1 VPTWLLVVLAVLA
14 IVLIGVVVL
23 YNRLVRAR
31 VRADQAW
38 AQVDTQLQRRHDLI
52 PNLVATVQG
61 YAGHERAALEAV
73 TAARAAA
80 LAVRDPADRAAAE
93 DELGAMVARL
103 LLLAEA
109 YPALQAD
116 QNFQALASELSA
128 TEDRIAFARG
138 FANDRVRRYRELIT
152 TFPGVVVARPFGFR
166 DRPMFD
172 ADGGAA
178 RAPSVDLE
186 S

>member
-1 VPTWLLVVLAVLA
+1 VTTPLIVGLVVVVVLLAA
-14 IVLIGVVVL
+14 AVVL

-38 AQVDTQLQRRHDLI
+38 AQVDTQLQRRHDLL
-52 PNLVATVQG
+52 PNLVATVQA
-61 YAGHERAALEAV
+61 YAGHERATIVAV

-80 LAVRDPADRAAAE
+80 LAVRDPSDRAAAE
-93 DELGAMVARL
+93 DELSARIGRL
-103 LLLAEA
+103 LALAEA

-116 QNFQALASELSA
+116 QGFQALAGELSA

-152 TFPGVVVARPFGFR
+152 TFPGVLIARPFGFR

-172 ADGGAA
+172 ADDGAA

-186 S
+186 G

>member
-1 VPTWLLVVLAVLA
+1 VPTSLLVGLVVLAVA
-14 IVLIGVVVL
+14 LIAVIVL

-38 AQVDTQLQRRHDLI
+38 AQVDTQLQRRHDLV

-61 YAGHERAALEAV
+61 YASHERAAIEAV
-73 TAARAAA
+73 TSARASA
-80 LAVRDPADRAAAE
+80 LAVRDPSGRAAAE
-93 DELGAMVARL
+93 DEFGAAIGRL

-109 YPALQAD
+109 YPQLKAD
-116 QNFQALASELSA
+116 QGFQALAGELSA

-152 TFPGVVVARPFGFR
+152 TFPGVLVARPFGFR

-178 RAPSVDLE
+178 RPPSVDLE
-186 S
+186 G

>member
-1 VPTWLLVVLAVLA
+1 VPTPLLVVLVVLT
-14 IVLIGVVVL
+14 VSLVGVIAL

-38 AQVDTQLQRRHDLI
+38 AQVDTQLQRRHDLL
-52 PNLVATVQG
+52 PNLVTTVRA
-61 YAGHERAALEAV
+61 YAGHERATIEAV
-73 TAARAAA
+73 TTARAAA
-80 LAVRDPADRAAAE
+80 LAVRDPSERAAAE
-93 DELGAMVARL
+93 DELSVMVGRL

-109 YPALQAD
+109 YPELQAD
-116 QNFQALASELSA
+116 QGFQALATELSA

-152 TFPGVVVARPFGFR
+152 TFPGVIVARPFGFH

-172 ADGGAA
+172 ADDGAA
-178 RAPSVDLE
+178 RAPKIDLE
-186 S
+186 G

>member
-1 VPTWLLVVLAVLA
+1 VPTPLLVVLVVLAVAVLA
-14 IVLIGVVVL
+14 VIVL

-38 AQVDTQLQRRHDLI
+38 AQVDTQLQRRHDLL
-52 PNLVATVQG
+52 PNLVRTVRA
-61 YAGHERAALEAV
+61 YAGHERAAIEAV

-80 LAVRDPADRAAAE
+80 LAVRDPSDRAAVE
-93 DELGAMVARL
+93 DELSEQIGRL

-109 YPALQAD
+109 YPELKAD
-116 QNFQALASELSA
+116 QGFQALASELSA

-152 TFPGVVVARPFGFR
+152 TFPGVLVARPFGFR

>member
-1 VPTWLLVVLAVLA
+1 MPTPMIVALVVLAAAL
-14 IVLIGVVVL
+14 LGVVLL

-38 AQVDTQLQRRHDLI
+38 AQVDTQLQRRHDLL
-52 PNLVATVQG
+52 PNLVATVRA
-61 YAGHERAALEAV
+61 YAGHERATLDAV
-73 TAARAAA
+73 TSARAAA
-80 LAVRDPADRAAAE
+80 LAVRDPSERATAE
-93 DELGAMVARL
+93 DELSEQVGRL

-116 QNFQALASELSA
+116 QGFQALASELSA

-152 TFPGVVVARPFGFR
+152 TFPGVIVARPFGFR

-186 S
+186 T

>member
-103 LLLAEA
+103 LLLAAA